1 MAKLRNL
8 LANDGG
14 LTCMQS
20 CADEHCPSKSA
31 QSAGHESC
39 PPIGNGDIGI
49 IIIGEIGK
57 QKSKKFNRGYRNV
70 QLPFDSSQRFAPTT
84 D

>member
-8 LANDGG
+8 LTNDGG

-20 CADEHCPSKSA
+20 RADEHYPSKSA

-39 PPIGNGDIGI
+39 PPIGKGDIGI
-49 IIIGEIGK
+49 IIIGEVGEL
-57 QKSKKFNRGYRNV
+57 KSNRLNRGFRNV
-70 QLPFDSSQRFAPTT
+70 QLPFDSPQRFARTT

>member
-1 MAKLRNL
+1 
-8 LANDGG
+8 
-14 LTCMQS
+14 MQS

-39 PPIGNGDIGI
+39 PPIGNSDIGI
-49 IIIGEIGK
+49 IIIGEVDK
-57 QKSKKFNRGYRNV
+57 QKSKIFNRGYRNV
-70 QLPFDSSQRFAPTT
+70 QLPFDSPQRFAPTT